1 MMFLKSPRFASNKK
15 TNEKVCDTCY
25 RNSKKTTDVCPE
37 CGQKVTCNWVKGVC
51 NPCNSQRRK
60 REKAEQTSSVGR
72 AVKKRDT
79 NSHADM
85 Q

>member
-15 TNEKVCDTCY
+15 TNEKSRVIEIQ
-25 RNSKKTTDVCPE
+25 KKTTDVCPE
-37 CGQKVTCNWVKGVC
+37 CGQKATCNWVKGVC
-51 NPCNSQRRK
+51 NTCNSRRRK

-72 AVKKRDT
+72 AKKER
-79 NSHADM
+79 

>member
-1 MMFLKSPRFASNKK
+1 MQLFKHAV
-15 TNEKVCDTCY
+15 TGEKVCDTCY
-25 RNSKKTTDVCPE
+25 KNSKKTTAVCPE
-37 CGQKVTCNWVKGVC
+37 CGRQATCNWVKGVRDTC
-51 NPCNSQRRK
+51 NYWRRQ